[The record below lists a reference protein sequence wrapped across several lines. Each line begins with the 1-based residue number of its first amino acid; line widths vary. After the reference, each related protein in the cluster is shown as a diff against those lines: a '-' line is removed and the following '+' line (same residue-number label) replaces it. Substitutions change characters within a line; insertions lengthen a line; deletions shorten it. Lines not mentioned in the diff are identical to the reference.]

1 MTGPSRLPETHT
13 YHHPPADPPQNMP
26 TPKHVS
32 PQDTGRGVLSGAL
45 SLSCGPYPPLDLRPH
60 GRSRKH
66 RSHTQRLPSPSLSPQ
81 GGRGNPPPHPWPNSP
96 LWGTD
101 RVEVILEAIW
111 ECPPGWWEPRPPG
124 PPHPQGPWPALA
136 HPHPR
141 HMALGTAPGPSCWQ
155 GGDLIPCSLS
165 GASISWFREGMFGAL
180 WAAAPGPGQR
190 LPHESVNR

>member
-32 PQDTGRGVLSGAL
+32 PQDTGRGVVSGAL

-81 GGRGNPPPHPWPNSP
+81 GGRGNPPTPMAQLSSLGDRQGGGDSGSHLGVPPGVVGTQAPWPAP
-96 LWGTD
+96 
-101 RVEVILEAIW
+101 
-111 ECPPGWWEPRPPG
+111 PPG
-124 PPHPQGPWPALA
+124 PLACSCPPPPQAHGPGHGSRTVLLAGRGLDPTFPEWRQHLLVPGRNVWGPVGGSAWP
-136 HPHPR
+136 R
-141 HMALGTAPGPSCWQ
+141 S
-155 GGDLIPCSLS
+155 
-165 GASISWFREGMFGAL
+165 
-180 WAAAPGPGQR
+180 AAAPR
-190 LPHESVNR
+190 VC